1 VSTRFVDRSSLRE
14 SLPAH
19 ARVAGAAT
27 VAILGAGAMGTA
39 FATPL
44 RRAGH
49 RVRLWGTHLD
59 TEIVHQLRAGRP
71 HPRTAE
77 RLSPGVSVLD
87 HRHLAAALKAADLVA
102 IAIAS
107 EGVQFVVEAAAQR
120 LEHPRAVLLMSKGF
134 ALHPNGRVELLT
146 ESVER
151 ILAAHGLAV
160 PVVAV
165 GGPCKANEVAA
176 GRPTVSVY
184 AATELDLAVQVA
196 RELSTVDYR
205 IVPDDDVTGLE
216 VAAALKNVYAVALGI
231 CDGLAD
237 LGGQPWHDLKAAVF
251 AQAVEET
258 SILVGQLGGRPATAI
273 GLAGVG
279 DLEVTGLSG
288 RNRVYG
294 ERIGR
299 GESPRDAISAMSAE
313 NLTVESQGTAGFA
326 RRIVEERG
334 GRSCWAR
341 LPLLDALT
349 RGIDAGEFD
358 GDLGRIL
365 TEAAMPPY
373 PPAMVA
379 DGPAQFARAPRRLK
393 RPGE

>member
-1 VSTRFVDRSSLRE
+1 
-14 SLPAH
+14 
-19 ARVAGAAT
+19 VAGAAT

-205 IVPDDDVTGLE
+205 IVPDDDVTGL
-216 VAAALKNVYAVALGI
+216 GI